1 MLFAIH
7 CLSVTNSVIHPP
19 PCTGMVIC
27 VGQRWSQ
34 SELVPRAAVPAI
46 CGQCLW
52 SINVS
57 GYLLLLL
64 LALWHLS
71 LGRRTGAALFLPHNA
86 YCLHCCAVDPLMS
99 HLGGST
105 KVEVGCTLC
114 FGKK

>member
-27 VGQRWSQ
+27 VGQRWSP

-52 SINVS
+52 SIDVS
-57 GYLLLLL
+57 GYI
-64 LALWHLS
+64 
-71 LGRRTGAALFLPHNA
+71 GRAIYHRPRILDIDTETSP
-86 YCLHCCAVDPLMS
+86 
-99 HLGGST
+99 T
-105 KVEVGCTLC
+105 R
-114 FGKK
+114 